1 MARTVQSLLQIA
13 ALGSVRPSDRT
24 WESIAMENYTLV
36 ALSGQ
41 IALKRKLD
49 VIANNVANINT
60 EGYKRVAVEFETTN
74 MPKAS
79 TTLFPKRDR
88 ANDFVR
94 EQGTVTDF
102 SAGSVELT
110 GNDLDAAI
118 NSNDTFFT
126 VSTPEGE
133 RYTRAGSFQLDST
146 GRLVTS
152 DGKPVLGQGGEI
164 VFSPNETNIAIAGD
178 GTISTSVGNK
188 DKLKFAKFDD
198 TSVLSQVGE
207 NLYSA
212 AAAPTVPVYADV
224 KQGALERSNVSGV
237 EEMTRLI
244 DVQRSY
250 ERLISMMRQQNEL
263 NSKAIDRLGSM
274 TA

>member
-1 MARTVQSLLQIA
+1 MQNA
-13 ALGSVRPSDRT
+13 
-24 WESIAMENYTLV
+24 TLV

-41 IALKRKLD
+41 IALQRKLD
-49 VIANNVANINT
+49 VIANNVANMDT
-60 EGYKRVAVEFETTN
+60 AGFKRVSLDFEETT

-79 TTLFPKRDR
+79 ATLFPRRDR
-88 ANDFVR
+88 DNRFVR
-94 EQGTVTDF
+94 ELATVHDF
-102 SAGSVELT
+102 SAGSVEVT
-110 GNDLDAAI
+110 GNDLDVAI
-118 NSNDTFFT
+118 EGDSGFF
-126 VSTPEGE
+126 VVGTPAGE
-133 RYTRAGSFQLDST
+133 RYTRAGDFAIDST